1 VSDKLTQQAV
11 TDFLDAL
18 ASNAPAP
25 GGGSV
30 AALSGALGAALL
42 SMVCNLTLGK
52 KRYADVQDDIAALV
66 AKTETLRHR
75 LTDLLE
81 ADVEVYSGVSAA
93 YKMPRKTPEDKAA
106 RSAAIQ
112 EALKAAAQVPLD
124 VARACVEV
132 IDLCTQTAE
141 QGNRGA
147 VSDAGVAVLM
157 AEAGL
162 RSAALNVIININ
174 AIKDEAFSA
183 QAQGELDAL
192 LEGRSALKEQVYDL
206 VVEKL

>member
-1 VSDKLTQQAV
+1 M
-11 TDFLDAL
+11 
-18 ASNAPAP
+18 
-25 GGGSV
+25 

-66 AKTETLRHR
+66 EETEALRHR
-75 LTDLLE
+75 LTGLLE
-81 ADVEVYSGVSAA
+81 ADVEVFTGVSAA
-93 YKMPRKTPEDKAA
+93 YKMPRKTPEEKAA

-112 EALKAAAQVPLD
+112 EALKAATQVPLD
-124 VARACVEV
+124 VAKACGDV
-132 IDLCTQTAE
+132 IDLCTETAE

-183 QAQGELDAL
+183 KVRGELDGL
-192 LEGRSALKEQVYDL
+192 LEGRSALKEQVYAL

>member
-1 VSDKLTQQAV
+1 M
-11 TDFLDAL
+11 DAL

-52 KRYADVQDDIAALV
+52 KRYAAVQDDIAALV
-66 AKTETLRHR
+66 EKTEALRHR
-75 LTDLLE
+75 LIDLLE
-81 ADVEVYSGVSAA
+81 ADVEVFTGVSAA
-93 YKMPRKTPEDKAA
+93 YKMPRKTPELKAA

-112 EALKAAAQVPLD
+112 EALKAATQVPLE
-124 VARACVEV
+124 VAQACVDVLE
-132 IDLCTQTAE
+132 LCTQAAE

-162 RSAALNVIININ
+162 RSAALNVIINIH

-183 QAQGELDAL
+183 KVQGELDAL
-192 LEGRSALKEQVYDL
+192 LEGRSALKEEVYKL
-206 VVEKL
+206 VVKKL

>member
-1 VSDKLTQQAV
+1 VSNKLTEQKV
-11 TDFLDAL
+11 TEFLDAL

-66 AKTETLRHR
+66 EKTEALRHR
-75 LTDLLE
+75 LTGLLE
-81 ADVEVYSGVSAA
+81 ADVEVFTGVSAA

-112 EALKAAAQVPLD
+112 EALKAATQVPLD
-124 VARACVEV
+124 VAKACVDV
-132 IDLCTQTAE
+132 IELCTQTAE

-174 AIKDEAFSA
+174 SIKDEAFSA
-183 QAQGELDAL
+183 KVQGELDAL

>member
-1 VSDKLTQQAV
+1 V

-66 AKTETLRHR
+66 ARTEELRHR

-81 ADVEVYSGVSAA
+81 ADVEVFTGVSAA
-93 YKMPRKTPEDKAA
+93 YKMPRGTPELKAA

-112 EALKAAAQVPLD
+112 EALKAATQVPMD
-124 VARACVEV
+124 VAQACVEV
-132 IDLCTQTAE
+132 LELCTQAAE

-174 AIKDEAFSA
+174 AIKDQAFGA
-183 QAQGELDAL
+183 RVQGELDAL
-192 LEGRSALKEQVYDL
+192 LEGRSALKEQVYEL
-206 VVEKL
+206 VVSKL